1 MKSRARR
8 LTLAIYNIDQ
18 SYTYN
23 EKKRRMSRA
32 ELNILYALD
41 DGLEHSQTDLCRNWL
56 VPKTTMNTIIRRW
69 EKEGL
74 AVQVPI
80 RGKRREMTIRLTD
93 PGKAYARTSLDPI
106 YCAEAKALEQT
117 ISRYGDTFID
127 ALADFSRNIRAAF
140 TEQNFEETEK

>member
-1 MKSRARR
+1 MKSKARR

-23 EKKRRMSRA
+23 ERKRRMSLA
-32 ELNILYALD
+32 ELNIMYALD
-41 DGLEHSQTDLCRNWL
+41 DGLPHSQAELCRDWL

-74 AVQVPI
+74 AVQVPV

-93 PGKAYARTSLDPI
+93 KGKEYVRTYMDPI
-106 YCAEAKALEQT
+106 YNVEEKALERT
-117 ISRYGDTFID
+117 IAKYGDTFIE
-127 ALADFSRNIRAAF
+127 ALEDFSLNIFTAF
-140 TEQNFEETEK
+140 SEDKDEGNAK

>member
-1 MKSRARR
+1 MKSKARR

-23 EKKRRMSRA
+23 ERKRRMSRA
-32 ELNILYALD
+32 ELNIMYALD
-41 DGLEHSQTDLCRNWL
+41 DGLPHSQAELCRDWL

-74 AVQVPI
+74 AVQVPV

-93 PGKAYARTSLDPI
+93 KGKEYVRTYMDPI
-106 YCAEAKALEQT
+106 YNVEEKALERT
-117 ISRYGDTFID
+117 IAKYGDTFIE
-127 ALADFSRNIRAAF
+127 ALEDFSLNIFTAF
-140 TEQNFEETEK
+140 SEEKDEGNAK

>member
-1 MKSRARR
+1 MKSKARR

-23 EKKRRMSRA
+23 ERKRRMSRA
-32 ELNILYALD
+32 ELNIMYALD
-41 DGLEHSQTDLCRNWL
+41 DGLPHSQAELCRDWL

-74 AVQVPI
+74 AVQVPV

-93 PGKAYARTSLDPI
+93 KGKEYVRTYMDPI
-106 YCAEAKALEQT
+106 YNVEEKALERT
-117 ISRYGDTFID
+117 IAKYGDTFIE
-127 ALADFSRNIRAAF
+127 ALEDFSLNIFRAF
-140 TEQNFEETEK
+140 SEQKDEGNAK